1 MSAFRIALIGA
12 GVIGQTHAA
21 TLARNQETRLVGI
34 ADPSPAARAVAEAHG
49 VPWHDD
55 AAQMLDAVRP
65 DAAIVATPNQ
75 DHLAGGLACIR
86 RGVHVLIEK
95 PIADTL
101 AASVE
106 LAEAAERAGVH
117 LLVGHHRRHNPIITA
132 ARQAI
137 AEGRL
142 GRVTAISVA
151 AILLKPDAYFD
162 VAWRRQSGGGPILIN
177 LIHEI
182 DLLRFLCGEIDTVQ
196 AMRTSNAR
204 NLPVEDTAAVLLGFC
219 SGALA
224 AITLSDAVPSPWS
237 WDLASGENAAWPRN
251 DVATHLIA
259 GTDASLSLPGLELWR
274 YSGARGWAEKL
285 VRETLP
291 HQQASPYERQ
301 IRHLCAVLRGAEA
314 PLCGGRDAARTLAAT
329 LAVHEAAAT
338 GKRVQPHAV
347 PAPPPTDA
355 TA

>member
-1 MSAFRIALIGA
+1 EKAL
-12 GVIGQTHAA
+12 TDN
-21 TLARNQETRLVGI
+21 LAQARELKAI
-34 ADPSPAARAVAEAHG
+34 AD
-49 VPWHDD
+49 D
-55 AAQMLDAVRP
+55 A
-65 DAAIVATPNQ
+65 
-75 DHLAGGLACIR
+75 GLTFMVNYNYR
-86 RGVHVLIEK
+86 YMETV
-95 PIADTL
+95 
-101 AASVE
+101 VE
-106 LAEAAERAGVH
+106 LKQRIDAGEFGD
-117 LLVGHHRRHNPIITA
+117 LAFINICGHGYTFHH
-132 ARQAI
+132 
-137 AEGRL
+137 
-142 GRVTAISVA
+142 S
-151 AILLKPDAYFD
+151 
-162 VAWRRQSGGGPILIN
+162 
-177 LIHEI
+177 I

-204 NLPVEDTAAVLLGFC
+204 NLPVEDSAAVLLGFC

-224 AITLSDAVPSPWS
+224 AIALSDAVPSPWS

-259 GTDASLSLPGLELWR
+259 GTDASLSLPSLELWR
-274 YSGARGWAEKL
+274 YPGARGWAEKL
-285 VRETLP
+285 ARETLP

-329 LAVHEAAAT
+329 LAVHEAAAI